1 MFALVAVWAAFCWQI
16 LTVHYN
22 YQGNWTAL
30 FCIRPR
36 MPVPDFLKSEHLYT
50 FQRSS
55 GYDGMV
61 YHLIAHDPWLRKGSA
76 DAIAGASFRYQRILV
91 PALSWLA
98 AFGQDRWIHA
108 AYFGVILAF
117 AFLGVFWLALFA
129 SRVELSPAWGLAFM
143 LTPAAITSIDRMTV
157 DIALAALT
165 AGFALYASESPDWRV
180 LIVLACAALTRETGI
195 LLILGYAA
203 YLFTQKNV
211 RGGLLVASTALPA
224 GAWYLFLTHSLEG
237 TTTLP
242 GYVGWVPMAGV
253 FHRVVQSNFYHLPPL
268 EKTVAR
274 SLDMLALAG
283 VALALL
289 YAVRLL
295 MRRTWDARAAAIYVL
310 AISVIFLRSGGV
322 WHDAYSFGRVVT
334 PFLLLTAMACT
345 GTRPLAAFLPM
356 ILIDARISLNFVSQI
371 IGVVRGLTRL

>member
-1 MFALVAVWAAFCWQI
+1 
-16 LTVHYN
+16 
-22 YQGNWTAL
+22 
-30 FCIRPR
+30 

-50 FQRSS
+50 FQHSS

-61 YHLIAHDPWLRKGSA
+61 YHLIAHDPWLRKGSVE
-76 DAIAGASFRYQRILV
+76 AIAGASFRYQRIFV
-91 PALSWLA
+91 PALAWLA

-108 AYFGVILAF
+108 AYFAVILAF
-117 AFLGVFWLALFA
+117 AFLGVYWLSLFT
-129 SRVELSPAWGLAFM
+129 SRVGISPAWGLAFL

-180 LIVLACAALTRETGI
+180 LIVLAGAALTRETGA
-195 LLILGYAA
+195 LLIFGYAA
-203 YLFTQKNV
+203 YLFTRKNV

-237 TTTLP
+237 TSTLP
-242 GYVGWVPMAGV
+242 GYVGWVPLAGV
-253 FHRVVQSNFYHLPPL
+253 FHRVVHSKFYHLPPL

-295 MRRTWDARAAAIYVL
+295 IRRTWDARSAAIYVL
-310 AISVIFLRSGGV
+310 VLSVIFLRSGAV

-334 PFLLLTAMACT
+334 PFLLLTAMVCT

-371 IGVVRGLTRL
+371 AGVLRGLTRL